1 MRADPRPTKVT
12 LAGILPGLALLAG
25 GCCPL
30 SALAEPRVTCDWE
43 QTATMPAP
51 EASQAAA
58 ADADFVYAIAND
70 RIGKY
75 ERTTGRRVGMS
86 NGDAHHLNS
95 GFFWQGR
102 LYCAHSNYF

>member
-1 MRADPRPTKVT
+1 
-12 LAGILPGLALLAG
+12 
-25 GCCPL
+25 
-30 SALAEPRVTCDWE
+30 
-43 QTATMPAP
+43 MPAP

>member
-1 MRADPRPTKVT
+1 MRAILRPTKLT
-12 LAGILPGLALLAG
+12 FAGILPSLALLAG

-30 SALAEPRVTCDWE
+30 SALAEPRVTCVWE
-43 QTATMPAP
+43 QTATVPAP

-58 ADADFVYAIAND
+58 ADGDFIYAITND

-75 ERTTGRRVGMS
+75 ERTTGRRVGVS

-95 GFFWQGR
+95 GFF
-102 LYCAHSNYF
+102 